1 MRAYRFTGYGPV
13 ASNVTLAD
21 IPDPVARRGEVLIEI
36 HAASL
41 NPIDYKIVRGDLKR
55 VSFYALPHRFGYD
68 LSGVVTAVGEGVSR
82 FKPGDAVFARTSGD
96 SIGSFAE
103 KIVLDQDCVAIK
115 PSQVSDAE
123 AASLALVALTT
134 VQGLV
139 DRVHAKAG
147 QSILIHAGS
156 GGVGTFAV
164 QYCKHLGLNVT
175 ATTSSRNAEF
185 VKSLGADRVIAYDKE
200 NYLDGGASYD
210 IVYDTLGGAV
220 TVDSFKVVKR
230 GGVVLSLSGPPDR
243 DFPRR
248 VGAGFA
254 VRMAIWF
261 MSRKVYAAAKK
272 AGASYCWY
280 LTEPSGR
287 QLTDVAKLVESGAI
301 KPVIDREF
309 PFEKLIDAL
318 NYLQAGRARGKV
330 VLRVR

>member
-1 MRAYRFTGYGPV
+1 MRAYQFTGYGPV
-13 ASNVTLAD
+13 ASNVTLSD
-21 IPDPVARRGEVLIEI
+21 IADPVARRGEVHIEI

-41 NPIDYKIVRGDLKR
+41 NPIDYKIVRGDLRR
-55 VSFYALPHRFGYD
+55 VSSYALPHRLGYD
-68 LSGVVTAVGEGVSR
+68 LSGVVTAVGAGVSR
-82 FKPGDAVFARTSGD
+82 FKAGDAVFARTSGD

-103 KIVLDQDCVAIK
+103 TIVLDQDCVAMK
-115 PSQVSDAE
+115 PSSVSHAE

-139 DRVHAKAG
+139 DRLHVKAG

-164 QYCKHLGLNVT
+164 QYCKHLGMNVT
-175 ATTSSRNAEF
+175 ATTSSRNADF

-200 NYLDGGASYD
+200 NYLDGGAAYD

-220 TVDSFKVVKR
+220 TADSFKVVKR
-230 GGVVLSLSGPPDR
+230 GGTVLSLSGPPDR

-248 VGAGFA
+248 IGAGFVVRTA
-254 VRMAIWF
+254 VWF
-261 MSRKVYAAAKK
+261 MSRKVYAAAAK
-272 AGASYCWY
+272 AGASYVWY

-287 QLTDVAKLVESGAI
+287 QLTDVAALVDAGKI

-309 PFEKLIDAL
+309 PFDKLVDAL
-318 NYLQAGRARGKV
+318 THLQSGRSRGKI
-330 VLRVR
+330 VLKVR

>member
-21 IPDPVARRGEVLIEI
+21 IPDPIARRGEVLIEI

-55 VSFYALPHRFGYD
+55 VSSYTPPHRLGYD
-68 LSGVVTAVGEGVSR
+68 LSGIVTAVGVGVSR
-82 FKPGDAVFARTSGD
+82 FKPGDAVYARTSGD

-103 KIVLDQDCVAIK
+103 TIVLDQDCVAFK
-115 PSQVSDAE
+115 PSNVSHAE
-123 AASLALVALTT
+123 AASLPLVGLTT

-139 DRVHAKAG
+139 DRVHARAG

-156 GGVGTFAV
+156 GGVGTFAL

-185 VKSLGADRVIAYDKE
+185 VRSLGADRVIAYDKE

-220 TVDSFKVVKR
+220 TADSFKVVKR
-230 GGVVLSLSGPPDR
+230 GGVVASLSGPPDR

-248 VGAGFA
+248 IGAGFVIRAA
-254 VRMAIWF
+254 VWF

-272 AGASYCWY
+272 AGAAYCWY

-287 QLTDVAKLVESGAI
+287 QLAEIATLVESGEI

-318 NYLQAGRARGKV
+318 THLQGGRARGKI
-330 VLRVR
+330 VLKVR